1 MRFNAVLIRGLL
13 MLGAVLA
20 ALLVVTPNLND
31 LPIVELMERAAVV
44 LAVLGVLYLIFR
56 GARSSRG

>member
-1 MRFNAVLIRGLL
+1 

-44 LAVLGVLYLIFR
+44 LVVLGVLYLIFR